1 MTVHRLKWATVIAPI
16 VFLGLFT
23 YVVHF
28 VFPDF
33 LHSWLGFALML
44 SVSAVAVYA
53 FSHVVFG
60 IIDRLERRV
69 LEQNRELSAVSDIA
83 TALSEPL
90 GLEQSLQVSLDTA
103 MGIMGASAGV
113 ICILDPEREELH
125 SAAHRGLS
133 PDIVERV
140 RRQKLG
146 DDPIGSEVVRSGRP
160 VVIANAFDDPRVAE
174 LCRREGYRSV
184 ISVPIKSER
193 RVVGVLALTSREENA
208 FGEAAS
214 HLLERIG
221 QQVGIAIDKAM
232 LFRQLVQRNRD
243 LTALNDV
250 SEAVSSTLDLGGIM
264 TKALS
269 SVLEITGACS
279 GQIWLVEEDRSYLT
293 LAAGTAAN
301 GASPSSDL
309 GERAPTGEGLC
320 GEVALSGEAA
330 FSVSP
335 GPDAGCALG
344 AGFPLKS
351 AGEIVGVMCL
361 SFSDRE
367 HLTERE
373 DQLLNSVTGQ
383 VGVAIKNAQ
392 LYQQVQDVAILE
404 ERDRIARE
412 MHDGFAQVLGYVNT
426 KASAVRHL
434 LTAGRTQEAG
444 ELVAQLEEAARQ
456 VYADV
461 REAILGLRTT
471 AQDDRGLVPQ
481 IKDYLELFGRLADV
495 KVRCRLQNGGA
506 NVRLPVAAE
515 IQVIRIIQEALS
527 NVRKHAGASEVTVN
541 LEIEDDSLLV
551 AVADNGRGFDPA
563 SYGRSEWPQFGLQT
577 MRERAEAVGGS
588 FDLESAQGRGT
599 TVSVSIPLHEME
611 GRRR

>member
-69 LEQNRELSAVSDIA
+69 LEQNRELSAVSDVA

-133 PDIVERV
+133 PAIVERV

-146 DDPIGSEVVRSGRP
+146 DDPIGSEVVRSGRS

-174 LCRREGYRSV
+174 LCRREGFRST
-184 ISVPIKSER
+184 ISVPVKSEG
-193 RVVGVLALTSREENA
+193 RVVGVLALASHDEAA
-208 FGEAAS
+208 FGEGES
-214 HLLERIG
+214 QLLERIG
-221 QQVGIAIDKAM
+221 QQVGIAVEKAM

-243 LTALNDV
+243 LAALNEV
-250 SEAVSSTLDLGGIM
+250 SAAVSSTLDLDGIM

-279 GQIWLVEEDRSYLT
+279 GQIWLVEEDRSHLT
-293 LAAGTAAN
+293 LAAGTALD
-301 GASPSSDL
+301 GGSLSHDL
-309 GERAPTGEGLC
+309 GERVPTSEGLC
-320 GEVALSGEAA
+320 GEVALSGDAA
-330 FSVSP
+330 FSVGP
-335 GPDAGCALG
+335 GADVDCALS

-351 AGEIVGVMCL
+351 AGEIVGVL
-361 SFSDRE
+361 GLLFSERE

-373 DQLLNSVTGQ
+373 DQLLDSVTGQ

-434 LTAGRTQEAG
+434 LTDGRTEEAG
-444 ELVAQLEEAARQ
+444 EVVAQLEEAARQ
-456 VYADV
+456 VYADI
-461 REAILGLRTT
+461 REAILGLRVTN
-471 AQDDRGLVPQ
+471 QDDGALVPR
-481 IKDYLELFGRLADV
+481 ITHYLELFGRLADI
-495 KVRCRLQNGGA
+495 KVRCRLQDGVTD
-506 NVRLPVAAE
+506 VRLPVAAE
-515 IQVIRIIQEALS
+515 IQVLRIIQEALS
-527 NVRKHAGASEVTVN
+527 NVRKHARATDVMV
-541 LEIEDDSLLV
+541 SLSSRNGHLRAV
-551 AVADNGRGFDPA
+551 VADNGCGFDPA
-563 SYGRSEWPQFGLQT
+563 NYERGEWPQFGLQT
-577 MRERAEAVGGS
+577 MRERAEAVGGRFHLRS
-588 FDLESAQGRGT
+588 LLGHGT
-599 TVSVSIPLHEME
+599 RVSVAIPLALERKRT
-611 GRRR
+611 G